1 MRMQAGQREQG
12 SIYWR
17 PESRPT
23 GTVHMPV
30 AGIYE
35 YCSLNYTLFPQQ
47 NPCVNI
53 IADGFQYRTV
63 SD

>member
-1 MRMQAGQREQG
+1 MRMQAGRREQG

-17 PESRPT
+17 LESRST
-23 GTVHMPV
+23 GTVHTPV

-35 YCSLNYTLFPQQ
+35 YCSLNYTRFPQQ

>member
-1 MRMQAGQREQG
+1 MRMQAGRREQG

-17 PESRPT
+17 PKYRST
-23 GTVHMPV
+23 GLVQTLV

-35 YCSLNYTLFPQQ
+35 YCSLNYTRFRQQ

>member
-1 MRMQAGQREQG
+1 MRMQAGRREQG

-17 PESRPT
+17 PESRSM
-23 GTVHMPV
+23 GTLHTPV

-35 YCSLNYTLFPQQ
+35 HCSLNFTRFPQQ
-47 NPCVNI
+47 NQCVNL

>member
-12 SIYWR
+12 SIYWQQ
-17 PESRPT
+17 ESRST
-23 GTVHMPV
+23 GIVHTLVP
-30 AGIYE
+30 GIYE
-35 YCSLNYTLFPQQ
+35 YSSLNYTRFPQQ

-53 IADGFQYRTV
+53 IDDGFQYRIV

>member
-1 MRMQAGQREQG
+1 MTMQEERREQG

-17 PESRPT
+17 PESRSS
-23 GTVHMPV
+23 GTVHAPI
-30 AGIYE
+30 ARIYE
-35 YCSLNYTLFPQQ
+35 YCSVNYTRFPQQ

-53 IADGFQYRTV
+53 IDDGSQCRTV